1 MNKLINEQFDV
12 FIQSN
17 SIKVNTLG
25 GVVLFI
31 LLVIG
36 IGLLIFCKRFSSMIN
51 IITFTND
58 YLRKKCW
65 KRNRNNH
72 GKVFSEDMEP
82 QSRSSSKPM
91 YSPPLPPPKP
101 IRNKPP
107 LAPQLE
113 RKWPLPPPSVQT
125 PPHILRDTHLV

>member
-1 MNKLINEQFDV
+1 MINEQFDV
-12 FIQSN
+12 FIQST

-31 LLVIG
+31 ILIMG
-36 IGLLIFCKRFSSMIN
+36 IILLIFCKRFYFTKISTLIN
-51 IITFTND
+51 PYF
-58 YLRKKCW
+58 RKKCW
-65 KRNRNNH
+65 KRNRNNRS
-72 GKVFSEDMEP
+72 KIFSEDME
-82 QSRSSSKPM
+82 SRSSSKPI

-125 PPHILRDTHLV
+125 SPHIVRDTHLV